1 MTTTTAAANRDRSRA
16 DGYSAALQRL
26 GSAQKSAKGAPAYSR
41 FVNRRLG
48 RYLAALAYVL
58 GLTPNTV
65 TAISG
70 AFSFAGIAVLALVAP
85 SWWVGIIVML
95 CLVIGYA
102 LDSADGQLARLRG
115 GGSTAGEWLDH
126 MIDATK
132 ISSLHLAVLIAA
144 YRWFEFDSA
153 AWLLVP
159 IGFTVVAAVSFFGM
173 ILNDQLQRAHQVGKP
188 PAITAAGAPSTLRSL
203 LVAPTDYGVLCLSF
217 LLLGAPPV
225 FFAVYCVLFAGSL
238 GYLLLAAV
246 KWFRVMQGLDARPPG
261 TAPGG
266 AGTPSEGAAS

>member
-1 MTTTTAAANRDRSRA
+1 MTTTTDAANRKTPARSG
-16 DGYSAALQRL
+16 GYSGALRRL
-26 GSAQKSAKGAPAYSR
+26 GSAQKPAKGAPAYSR

-48 RYLAALAYVL
+48 RYLAAAAYVL
-58 GLTPNTV
+58 GLTPNMV

-70 AFSFAGIAVLALVAP
+70 AFSFIGIALLALVAP
-85 SWWVGIIVML
+85 SWWLGVTVML

-144 YRWFEFDSA
+144 HRWFDFDSA

-173 ILNDQLQRAHQVGKP
+173 ILNDQLLRAYQAGR
-188 PAITAAGAPSTLRSL
+188 PAATSVATPSTLRSL

-217 LLLGAPPV
+217 ALLGAPQV
-225 FFAVYCVLFAGSL
+225 FFVVYCVLFAGSL
-238 GYLLLAAV
+238 GYLALAAI
-246 KWFRVMQGLDARPPG
+246 KWFRVMQGLDAV
-261 TAPGG
+261 ANIDK
-266 AGTPSEGAAS
+266 EGNS

>member
-1 MTTTTAAANRDRSRA
+1 MTTTAGQKRGTRA
-16 DGYSAALQRL
+16 GGYSAALQRL

-58 GLTPNTV
+58 GLSPNTV

-70 AFSFAGIAVLALVAP
+70 VFSFAGIAMLALLAP
-85 SWWVGIIVML
+85 SWWVGVTVTL

-144 YRWFEFDSA
+144 YRWFDFDSA

-159 IGFTVVAAVSFFGM
+159 IGFTIVAAVSFFGM
-173 ILNDQLQRAHQVGKP
+173 ILNDQLQRAHRVGAAT
-188 PAITAAGAPSTLRSL
+188 PAPAGAPSTLRSL

-217 LLLGAPPV
+217 VLLGAPQA
-225 FFAVYCVLFAGSL
+225 FFALYCVLFAGSL
-238 GYLLLAAV
+238 GYLALAAV
-246 KWFRVMQGLDARPPG
+246 KWFRVMKGLDS
-261 TAPGG
+261 
-266 AGTPSEGAAS
+266 AG